1 MTYDNSRLRRLALIT
16 LVLQSAGRVI
26 GRTKLQ
32 KMVYLAN
39 SIGWK
44 AIDFKYHN
52 YGPFSDSLAAELDN
66 MKNYGWVEEREM
78 STSHDRVLHE
88 YHFSNKYKQT
98 GLSQLS
104 KIEDTIPN
112 GKQLI
117 SRTKGLIKQLNKFS
131 SDDLQIMSTLVFLRA
146 QDPSMSEEQALDMTR
161 KLKPQFPK
169 EQIAKGKRIFAIMK
183 NFLDD
188 PRKQPTI
195 AMKQS

>member
-1 MTYDNSRLRRLALIT
+1 MTYDNSRLRRLALIS
-16 LVLQSAGRVI
+16 LVLQSAGPII

-32 KMVYLAN
+32 KIVYLAN

-66 MKNYGWVEEREM
+66 MKNYGWIEEHEIP
-78 STSHDRVLHE
+78 TSHDRVLYE
-88 YHFSNKYKQT
+88 YYFSSRYKRT

-104 KIEDTIPN
+104 KIEDTVPN

-117 SRTKGLIKQLNKFS
+117 SRTKGLVKQLNKFS

-146 QDPSMSEEQALDMTR
+146 QDPSMSEERAVDMTR
-161 KLKPQFPK
+161 KLKPQFSK
-169 EQIAKGKRIFAIMK
+169 EHISKGRRIFSIMK
-183 NFLDD
+183 DFLDK
-188 PRKQPTI
+188 PGKQP
-195 AMKQS
+195 S